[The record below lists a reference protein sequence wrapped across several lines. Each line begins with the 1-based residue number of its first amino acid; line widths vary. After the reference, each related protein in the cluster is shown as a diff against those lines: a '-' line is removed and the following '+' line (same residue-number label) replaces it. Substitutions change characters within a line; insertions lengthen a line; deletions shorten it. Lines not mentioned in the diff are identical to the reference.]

1 MQISSILDIVDGE
14 LLNSPSISFIY
25 SIKTNAKKVKE
36 GDLFIAKDL
45 NSVELA
51 VKNGAFAIISDI
63 NFPIIDNEIAWIKVK
78 DINVCMIKL
87 VRYKLSI
94 INLDAFFCDKSTF
107 SLLKI
112 YSTNFNKNIKL
123 IPNKLE
129 YIFKTLDEIEE
140 NDIIISSNKITL
152 EKIYPYVKKFE
163 ENNYEIQNLIEHSLF
178 ETSFSVKNIYFSKLK
193 IASLYIPQ
201 FLNVYS
207 FLKGNLDLSKL
218 KLFFNLKALF
228 LDRNLNLVEFGKS
241 DKFIICQDIKELYEN
256 EINYIRK
263 KYSYAKTLFISN
275 TYINSLKENEQIIIN
290 DISELKPILR
300 NLKFNGIYLI
310 GFNYKEVQEYLLK
323 SENYLTL
330 F

>member
-1 MQISSILDIVDGE
+1 MQINSILDIVDGS

-51 VKNGAFAIISDI
+51 VKNGAFAIISEI
-63 NFPIIDNEIAWIKVK
+63 NFPIIDNEIAWIKVE
-78 DINVCMIKL
+78 DINICILKL

-94 INLDAFFCDKSTF
+94 LNLDAFFCDKSTY

-112 YSTNFNKNIKL
+112 YSSNFNKNIKL

-129 YIFKTLDEIEE
+129 NVFKVLDEIEE
-140 NDIIISSNKITL
+140 NDIIISSDKAIL
-152 EKIYPYVKKFE
+152 EKIYPYIKVFE
-163 ENNYEIQNLIEHSLF
+163 KNNFEIENLIEHSLF
-178 ETSFSVKNIYFSKLK
+178 ETSFSVKSIYFSKLK
-193 IASLYIPQ
+193 IASLYLPQ

-207 FLKGNLDLSKL
+207 FLNGNLDLTKL

-228 LDRNLNLVEFGKS
+228 LDRNLNLIEFGKS
-241 DKFIICQDIKELYEN
+241 DKFIICQDIQELYEN

-263 KYSYAKTLFISN
+263 KYKYAKTLFISN
-275 TYINSLKENEQIIIN
+275 TYMKFLKEDEQIIIK
-290 DISELKPILR
+290 DINELKPILR
-300 NLKFNGIYLI
+300 NLKFNCIYLMD
-310 GFNYKEVQEYLLK
+310 FNYKEVQEYLLK
-323 SENYLTL
+323 SENHLTL

>member
-1 MQISSILDIVDGE
+1 MQISSILDIVDGS

-63 NFPIIDNEIAWIKVK
+63 NFPIIDNEIAWIKVE
-78 DINVCMIKL
+78 DINICILKL

-94 INLDAFFCDKSTF
+94 LNLDAFFCDKSTY

-112 YSTNFNKNIKL
+112 YSYNFNKNIKL

-129 YIFKTLDEIEE
+129 NIFKILDEIEE
-140 NDIIISSNKITL
+140 NDIIISSNKAIL
-152 EKIYPYVKKFE
+152 EKIYPYTKKFQKDSF
-163 ENNYEIQNLIEHSLF
+163 EIENLIEHSLF
-178 ETSFSVKNIYFSKLK
+178 ETSFSVKSIYFSKLK
-193 IASLYIPQ
+193 IASLYLPQ

-207 FLKGNLDLSKL
+207 FLNGNLDLTKL

-228 LDRNLNLVEFGKS
+228 LDRNLNLIEFGKS
-241 DKFIICQDIKELYEN
+241 DKFIICQDIQELYEN

-263 KYSYAKTLFISN
+263 KYKYAKTLFINN
-275 TYINSLKENEQIIIN
+275 TYIEFLKEEEQIIIN
-290 DISELKPILR
+290 DINELKSILR
-300 NLKFNGIYLI
+300 NLKFNCVYLM

-323 SENYLTL
+323 SENHLTL